1 VARFCVGGSL
11 HRAVSFA
18 VSVVQAAQPNM
29 FQWRSLHHRLLLVV
43 ALGLVASVLSLA
55 ALVRVFLV
63 STVLRTDR
71 ARDAVAEELDS
82 LTKRSPDESVS
93 TALVGMRVGKTNG
106 PADPVPQVPASWQA
120 TLLAARQRAADQH
133 ARVMVDAALEGGV
146 VLVAGVQPSAAG
158 GQMFVAYAVA
168 PPSYATSWKLIVISL
183 GLTTILLVAA
193 TLHAVR
199 TVRRGAN
206 LLQQSIHDVGADLGA
221 DVPRPEVQELSMVAD
236 GIEQL
241 ARHLKASREAE
252 SELQKEL
259 AQRERLAALGRVVT
273 GVAHEVR
280 NPLASIKLRLDL
292 AAALGD
298 MPSGGQKALAHASS
312 EIERLDRLVADLLV
326 VAGRATGPKADEDVG
341 ALVEER
347 LDALAPWAA
356 SFGVTLRAA
365 GRASAVIH
373 RDSVTR
379 AIDNLVRNA
388 VEAAPEGSEV
398 SVFVQSKDTDV
409 AIVVD
414 DAGLGVEG
422 GRTGELFE
430 PFFTTKASGT
440 GLGLALSRSIA
451 RAHGGEVSYERADGH
466 TRFAL
471 SLPRAAAPSVIA

>member
-1 VARFCVGGSL
+1 
-11 HRAVSFA
+11 
-18 VSVVQAAQPNM
+18 M
-29 FQWRSLHHRLLLVV
+29 IQWRSLHHRLFVVV

-82 LTKRSPDESVS
+82 LVQRPPDEAL
-93 TALVGMRVGKTNG
+93 TTTLVGMRVGKTAG
-106 PADPVPQVPASWQA
+106 PTEPVTSVPTTWQP
-120 TLLAARQRAADQH
+120 TLLAARTRAAATN
-133 ARVMVDAALEGGV
+133 ARVMVDAPLDGGT
-146 VLVAGVQPSAAG
+146 VLVAGVQPTAAH
-158 GQMFVAYAVA
+158 GQVFVAYAVA

-183 GLTTILLVAA
+183 GWTTILLVAA

-199 TVRRGAN
+199 TVRRGAT
-206 LLQQSIHDVGADLGA
+206 LLQQSITDLSDDLGA
-221 DVPRPEVQELSMVAD
+221 EVPRPEVQELSMVAD

-292 AAALGD
+292 AASLPD
-298 MPSGGQKALAHASS
+298 MPSGGEKALAHASS

-326 VAGRATGPKADEDVG
+326 VAGRATGPKKDEDVG
-341 ALVEER
+341 ALVEDR
-347 LDALAPWAA
+347 LDALTPWAT
-356 SFGVTLRAA
+356 SLGVTLRAR
-365 GRASAVIH
+365 GQGSAVIH

-388 VEAAPEGSEV
+388 VEASPQGSEV
-398 SVFVQSKDTDV
+398 SVSVQARDAAV
-409 AIVVD
+409 AIIVD
-414 DAGLGVEG
+414 DEGLGVEG
-422 GRTGELFE
+422 GREGELFE
-430 PFFTTKASGT
+430 PFFTTKAEGT

-451 RAHGGEVSYERADGH
+451 RAHGGEVSYERAHGH

-471 SLPRAAAPSVIA
+471 SLPRTAAPSVIA

>member
-1 VARFCVGGSL
+1 
-11 HRAVSFA
+11 
-18 VSVVQAAQPNM
+18 M
-29 FQWRSLHHRLLLVV
+29 IQWRSLHHRLTLVV

-63 STVLRTDR
+63 STLLRTDR
-71 ARDAVAEELDS
+71 AREAVAEELDS
-82 LTKRSPDESVS
+82 LMKRSPDESVA
-93 TALVGMRVGKTNG
+93 TGLVGMRVGQTKD
-106 PADPVPQVPASWQA
+106 AEEPVPQVPANWQA
-120 TLLAARQRAADQH
+120 TLVTARQRAAASH
-133 ARVMVDAALEGGV
+133 TRIMVDAQLDGGV
-146 VLVAGVQPSAAG
+146 VLVAGVQPAAARSPG
-158 GQMFVAYAVA
+158 DKAQIFVAYAVA

-206 LLQQSIHDVGADLGA
+206 LLQQSITDVGADLGA
-221 DVPRPEVQELSMVAD
+221 EVPRPEVYELSMVAD

-252 SELQKEL
+252 SGLQKEL

-292 AAALGD
+292 AASLAD
-298 MPSGGQKALAHASS
+298 MPSGGQKALTHASA

-326 VAGRATGPKADEDVG
+326 VAGRATGPKEEEDVG

-347 LDALAPWAA
+347 LDALSPWAA
-356 SFGVTLRAA
+356 SLGVTLRSD
-365 GRASAVIH
+365 GNASAMIH

-388 VEAAPEGSEV
+388 VEASPEGSEV
-398 SVFVQSKDTDV
+398 SVSVQGRDAAV
-409 AIVVD
+409 AIIVD
-414 DAGLGVEG
+414 DAGEGVLG
-422 GRTGELFE
+422 GREGELFE
-430 PFFTTKASGT
+430 PFFTTKADGT

-451 RAHGGEVSYERADGH
+451 RAHGGEVSYERAHGH

-471 SLPRAAAPSVIA
+471 SLPRRAAPSVIA